1 MSDQQLQQLPDDA
14 QIVEKKRAAWG
25 KIGVSIHNTEKAL
38 QLRAQKISNSLVLP
52 PTDTKEIQKAEE
64 ALKLATQ
71 NRVALEEDRKK
82 ITGTLNDV
90 INRLMVPEKSVTAA
104 ISTFTGELI
113 KLKKRADEEEKTNQ
127 QKAQELKQVVEKVR
141 LYIAEINASFL
152 QETAK
157 LISDSYKHALENIKP
172 EDIEVY
178 KEKFISL
185 RITEKKYTIQS
196 PTIKAVYNTQAVI
209 DQEIA
214 KVFKPKTAAEYV
226 EGFKIDIKNKYSDYK
241 LAWENKEQALLLNKK
256 EEAETAEAINQ
267 QKQQD
272 VVAAN
277 VQAMISTPVVGWS
290 GKSLKEVYKLAMDET
305 FESANIIC
313 MAYIANSNK
322 CREKLQVTK
331 WLSGFGTK
339 QMIGALEKI
348 KNEDE
353 KFDFN
358 GLVWT
363 KTDKL

>member
-1 MSDQQLQQLPDDA
+1 MQGQENNQLVPNEQVAEQ
-14 QIVEKKRAAWG
+14 KRTAWG
-25 KIGVSIHNTEKAL
+25 KMGVAIYNTEIAL
-38 QLRAQKISNSLVLP
+38 QLRSDQICNTLVA
-52 PTDTKEIQKAEE
+52 PTETKDITKAEE
-64 ALKLATQ
+64 TLKLANQ
-71 NRVALEEDRKK
+71 NRAALEEDRKK
-82 ITGTLNDV
+82 ITGKLNDV
-90 INRLMVPEKSVTAA
+90 INRLMIPEKSVAGRITDFAVQ
-104 ISTFTGELI
+104 LI
-113 KLKKRADEEEKTNQ
+113 KLKKQADEEEKTTQ
-127 QKAQELKQVVEKVR
+127 QKTQELKQVAEKVR
-141 LYIAEINASFL
+141 IYIAEINASFL

-157 LISDSYKHALENIKP
+157 LISDSYKYALENIKP
-172 EDIEVY
+172 EDIDAY

-185 RITEKKYTIQS
+185 RITEKKYTIYS
-196 PTIKAVYNTQAVI
+196 PTIKAVHNTQAVV
-209 DQEIA
+209 DAEIA

-241 LAWENKEQALLLNKK
+241 LAWENKEQALLLNSK
-256 EEAETAEAINQ
+256 EEIENTEAIDQ

-277 VQAMISTPVVGWS
+277 VQAMAATPSVGWT
-290 GKSLKEVYKLAMDET
+290 GKTLKEVYKLAMDET

-331 WLSGFGTK
+331 WLTGFGTK

-353 KFDFN
+353 RFDFN
-358 GLVWT
+358 GLIWT